1 MSDAWEAV
9 RAARVPAAG
18 LAALA
23 PVRCQAGVTVH
34 RLGEA
39 AWVVWPPEAEEVV
52 RCLRPVRGVEFFA
65 EHGGRWH
72 RFGHRLP
79 CADGPPHGAGEPLD
93 RVLIPAPL
101 TPLPPEE
108 AGPPVRLGIVRGG
121 APRPATALRCAVRDL
136 AHWADTATTAELA
149 AVRAARCGGRALLLG
164 ERLPTVHGG
173 ERFWGERVLVPLGFR
188 PEPELP
194 DAVLREACGV
204 TEDELLILDAAGAEA
219 VPERALQPLTRA
231 GVRLAIDRSPLSPEA
246 GERGE

>member
-1 MSDAWEAV
+1 MSDAWGAV

-23 PVRCQAGVTVH
+23 PVRCQPGVTVH
-34 RLGEA
+34 RLGEV
-39 AWVVWPPEAEEVV
+39 AWVVWPAEADEVV

-65 EHGGRWH
+65 ENDGRWH

-79 CADGPPHGAGEPLD
+79 CADGPPRGAGEPLD
-93 RVLIPAPL
+93 RVLVPTPL
-101 TPLPPEE
+101 TPLPPGE

-121 APRPATALRCAVRDL
+121 APRPATALRCPVRDL
-136 AHWADTATTAELA
+136 ARWADAATTAELA
-149 AVRAARCGGRALLLG
+149 AVRAARCGPRALLLG
-164 ERLPTVHGG
+164 ERLPAVPGG

-194 DAVLREACGV
+194 DDVLRQACGV
-204 TEDELLILDAAGAEA
+204 AEDELLILDAAGAEA

-231 GVRLAIDRSPLSPEA
+231 GVRLAINSSPLAPASGA
-246 GERGE
+246 RGE